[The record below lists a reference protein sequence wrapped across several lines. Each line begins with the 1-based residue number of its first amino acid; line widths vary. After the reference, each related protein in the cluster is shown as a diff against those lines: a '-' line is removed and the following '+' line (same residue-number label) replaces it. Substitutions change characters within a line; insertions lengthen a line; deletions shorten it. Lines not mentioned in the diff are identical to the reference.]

1 MRLTVPV
8 ALAAAAWSTAYAAA
22 PKADVIVYGGT
33 AAGVAAAVQ
42 TARMGRSVILVAPEK
57 HIGGIAVE
65 GLGGADINNHWFR
78 NDFAVGGLAAEF
90 YVRLGRKY
98 GKNGPVYRYESHVA
112 ESVFAEML
120 REAKVTVARES
131 RLREPLAS
139 SVRWS
144 EGRFLSAII
153 VESGQI
159 FAGRTFLD
167 CTLEGDLL
175 KAAGVDT
182 TFGRESNRLYG
193 ETKNGIRA
201 ETTHA
206 QFKVRVDPF
215 RTPGDAKSGVIPT
228 IQDEPLGTPG
238 EGDGNIQAFCFRL
251 CLTRSAENRIPF
263 RKPPNFDRSH
273 YEIYFRYVRAG
284 GKLWT
289 PTAALPNGK
298 TDLGS
303 WHDLSANLYGMNRE
317 WPDGSYAIRQRIY
330 DEHRSF
336 TQGLLWLLANDPE
349 MPADLRTEWQQ
360 WGLCRDEFTDNEG
373 WPRQL
378 YVRDGRRMVSDYV
391 ITEHHTRRTNPIPVT
406 DPVAVAYWPTDTHS
420 VRRIVRDGAA
430 YNEGFVFDD
439 GNWGPFG
446 IAYRALLPRRS
457 QAANLLTPTC
467 PSSSHV
473 AWGAIRL
480 EQTFLSLGQAAATAS
495 VLALEQNKALHD
507 LDYSVLRKR
516 LVEDGQIVSIALPLA
531 KDVPTRDKEKH

>member
-1 MRLTVPV
+1 MRLTLAV
-8 ALAAAAWSTAYAAA
+8 ALAATAWSTSQAAA
-22 PKADVIVYGGT
+22 PAADVIVYGGT

-57 HIGGIAVE
+57 HIGGITVE
-65 GLGGADINNHWFR
+65 GLGSADINNHWFR
-78 NDFAVGGLAAEF
+78 NDLAVGGLAAEF
-90 YVRLGRKY
+90 YARLGRKY

-112 ESVFAEML
+112 ESVFADML
-120 REAKVTVARES
+120 REAKVTVVGES

-139 SVRWS
+139 SVRWG
-144 EGRFLSAII
+144 EGRALRAII
-153 VESGQI
+153 VESGQEY
-159 FAGRTFLD
+159 AGRMFLD

-182 TFGRESNRLYG
+182 TFGRESNHLYG

-206 QFKVRVDPF
+206 QFKVRVDPY
-215 RTPGDAKSGVIPT
+215 RTPGDAKSGLIPT

-238 EGDGNIQAFCFRL
+238 EGDHNIQAFCFRL
-251 CLTRSAENRIPF
+251 CLTRNPANRIPF
-263 RKPPNFDRSH
+263 RKPANFDRSL

-289 PTAALPNGK
+289 PIATLPNGK

-317 WPDGSYAIRQRIY
+317 WPDGSYATRERIY
-330 DEHRSF
+330 DEHRTF

-349 MPADLRTEWQQ
+349 MPEDLRAEWQK
-360 WGLCRDEFTDNEG
+360 WGLCGDEFTDNEG
-373 WPRQL
+373 WPRRL
-378 YVRDGRRMVSDYV
+378 YVRDGRRMVSGYV
-391 ITEHHTRRTNPIPVT
+391 ITEHHTQRTNPLPVA

-446 IAYRALLPRRS
+446 IAYRALLPKRS

-473 AWGAIRL
+473 AYGAIRL

-495 VLALEQNKALHD
+495 VLALERNTALHD
-507 LDYSVLRKR
+507 LEYNVLRKR
-516 LVEDGQIVSIALPLA
+516 LVDDGQIVSVALPQA
-531 KDVPTRDKEKH
+531 KDGPTRDKEKH